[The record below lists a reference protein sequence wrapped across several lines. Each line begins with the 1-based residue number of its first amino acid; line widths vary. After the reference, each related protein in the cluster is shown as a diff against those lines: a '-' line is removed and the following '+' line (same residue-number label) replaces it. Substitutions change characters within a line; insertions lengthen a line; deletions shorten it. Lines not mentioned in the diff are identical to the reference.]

1 MKIYGVS
8 SLLHG
13 CEGMIFTV
21 ARIKALDVPLTE
33 ERLLIT
39 GGFRPRVGKVGHQAK
54 THVLVQKTKRLFPT
68 HVWDVAAKQRLNF
81 VLNNISEAS
90 SSRALRILLFSHLI
104 PSSGEFKVGG
114 GQGMSAY
121 WATIKE
127 DFVWASGTP
136 VREAKEALVDLMK
149 EIVEEAEQTR

>member
-1 MKIYGVS
+1 MKIFGIS

-21 ARIKALDVPLTE
+21 ARLKALDVPLTE

-39 GGFRPRVGKVGHQAK
+39 GGTRPRVGKVGRQQQNY
-54 THVLVQKTKRLFPT
+54 VLVQKTKRLYPS

-81 VLNNISEAS
+81 VLNNIYEVS
-90 SSRALRILLFSHLI
+90 SSRSLRVLLSSHLI
-104 PSSGEFKVGG
+104 PDAGEFKVGA

-127 DFVWASGTP
+127 DFVWASGTL
-136 VREAKEALVDLMK
+136 VRRAKEALVDLAK
-149 EIVEEAEQTR
+149 EIYEEAEKTR